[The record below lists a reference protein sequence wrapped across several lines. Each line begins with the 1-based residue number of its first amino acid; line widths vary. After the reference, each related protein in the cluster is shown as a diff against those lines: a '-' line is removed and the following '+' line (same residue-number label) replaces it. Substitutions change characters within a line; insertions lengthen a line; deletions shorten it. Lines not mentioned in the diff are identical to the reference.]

1 MTTSN
6 LILKIH
12 NNLMITKLES
22 YNLDIPNVTLLD
34 SAVLQ
39 NTILKNTLEHHGL
52 SVPELN
58 NDVYV
63 AVNEINAHL
72 NDMGQRL
79 TRIEKSLFHQ
89 NY

>member
-34 SAVLQ
+34 SVVLQ

-58 NDVYV
+58 NDVCV

-72 NDMGQRL
+72 NDMEHRL
-79 TRIEKSLFHQ
+79 IRIEKSLSYQ